1 DGFSSANLVGVG
13 SFGSVYKEVF
23 DDEKGI
29 TIVVKVFNLQ
39 HRGASKSFEA
49 ECQVLKSIRHK
60 NLVRIVTMCSSVGY
74 RGNEFKALVYKFLAN
89 GSLEE
94 WLHPLRSIDELE
106 PPKSLNFL
114 QRLSV
119 AIDVASVL
127 DTFITNMELLCSL

>member
-1 DGFSSANLVGVG
+1 TDGFSSANLVGVG

-39 HRGASKSFEA
+39 Q
-49 ECQVLKSIRHK
+49 CQVLKSIRHK